1 MLVFGAVAASC
12 LLCASSCRSPAQ
24 SPPGVSGYPV
34 AHHHDDATA
43 PPSMVVHGADGGG
56 GVVTG
61 LMAGMVLSDVRRVHQ
76 LSSPEAAT
84 VAMEDGGF
92 DGDY

>member
-1 MLVFGAVAASC
+1 
-12 LLCASSCRSPAQ
+12 
-24 SPPGVSGYPV
+24 
-34 AHHHDDATA
+34 
-43 PPSMVVHGADGGG
+43 MVVHGADGGG